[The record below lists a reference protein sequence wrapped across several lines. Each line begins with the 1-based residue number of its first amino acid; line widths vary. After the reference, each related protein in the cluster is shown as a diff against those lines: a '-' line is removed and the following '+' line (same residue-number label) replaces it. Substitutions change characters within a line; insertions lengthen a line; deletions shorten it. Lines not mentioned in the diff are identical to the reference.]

1 MYGFVVEDDGTTLAA
16 NYVVDEY
23 TVAFASTAD
32 AMEKI
37 MMERKLELG
46 QEGHRYYDLQRWG
59 IVVTEGNRILDYE
72 KTMPWGASLYGGA
85 TIGSEDANFP
95 VPQRQIDL
103 HHGNLLQ
110 NR

>member
-1 MYGFVVEDDGTTLAA
+1 MVS
-16 NYVVDEY
+16 EY
-23 TVAFASTAD
+23 TVPFANTAD

-59 IVVTEGNRILDYE
+59 NFVTEGNRILDYE
-72 KTMPWGASLYGGA
+72 KTMPWGNALYGGA
-85 TIGSEDANFP
+85 TIGAEDVNFP
-95 VPQRQIDL
+95 IPQRQIDVSNGIL
-103 HHGNLLQ
+103 MQ